1 MWKRKISYVLT
12 REKILY
18 TINSVKTGMA
28 ELDGQRDEEVI
39 KKQEKWLEDN
49 LMVGATLL
57 QNMKVNIIHFF
68 EEHETTKCMI
78 EALDQKYG
86 PLFQHTYNC
95 Y

>member
-49 LMVGATLL
+49 LMVGATR
-57 QNMKVNIIHFF
+57 H
-68 EEHETTKCMI
+68 
-78 EALDQKYG
+78 
-86 PLFQHTYNC
+86 
-95 Y
+95 